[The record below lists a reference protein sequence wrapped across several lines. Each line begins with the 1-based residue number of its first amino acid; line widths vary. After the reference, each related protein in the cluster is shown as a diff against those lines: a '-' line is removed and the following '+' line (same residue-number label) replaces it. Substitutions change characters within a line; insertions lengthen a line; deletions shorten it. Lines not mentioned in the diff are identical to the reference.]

1 MVILSK
7 ACKPDNFVSCNSL
20 KRSFTNIQDLCSN
33 FVDCKS
39 FIESNSPDILALCE
53 TNLHD
58 SVDSGNFSAR
68 CYLLLIQKDSITH
81 MHGLAVHVKEGLPFA
96 WVLSLENYANSYIYF
111 QLALRHSVSYFF
123 FLYLSPSLL
132 LCMVFYSISSNIYEI
147 PSINPFPNAFVFWDF
162 NVHHK
167 DWTAYSGGNDRPSEL
182 RYNFSISYD
191 LNQMFNFPTWIPDCD
206 SHIPALLD
214 LFISSDLS
222 IYSTVGFCP
231 LENSDVL
238 SQFLMTFQ

>member
-1 MVILSK
+1 
-7 ACKPDNFVSCNSL
+7 
-20 KRSFTNIQDLCSN
+20 
-33 FVDCKS
+33 
-39 FIESNSPDILALCE
+39 
-53 TNLHD
+53 
-58 SVDSGNFSAR
+58 
-68 CYLLLIQKDSITH
+68 

-96 WVLSLENYANSYIYF
+96 RVLSLENYVDSYIYF
-111 QLALRHSVSYFF
+111 QLALLHSVSYFF

-167 DWTAYSGGNDRPSEL
+167 DWTAYSGGNDRPGEL
-182 RYNFSISYD
+182 HYNFSISYD
-191 LNQMFNFPTWIPDCD
+191 LTQMFNFPTWIPDCD

>member
-111 QLALRHSVSYFF
+111 QLALLHSVSYFF